1 MLVAT
6 TVSVHPVE
14 ILRKYVT
21 DLEAAILLCLDN
33 PTKKPVHR
41 LRTMTRRIE
50 AQLALLDLLHT
61 PKIHT
66 KDARQARR
74 LLKKIRRA
82 AGEVRDLDVQRDL
95 ITSHSSVKTRKDS
108 RKLSASLKQQRSDA
122 ATELQETLG
131 KYQATLAETLEALLK
146 TLDDGDPLSV
156 SVSDLAKISSD
167 WFAHNAPAPSE
178 DPDSLHTI
186 RKKAKIARYLA
197 ENSPREALLTQKI
210 AEAFEAVQQSGGEW
224 HDWLILAAIAHDE
237 LGESSPLA
245 TNFTRLCE
253 RSLASYRRHLSK
265 DLPKAL
271 AHPQV

>member
-61 PKIHT
+61 PKIHG

-74 LLKKIRRA
+74 LLKKVRRA

-95 ITSHSSVKTRKDS
+95 ISAHSSVKSQKDS
-108 RKLSASLKQQRSDA
+108 RKLSSTLKQQRADA
-122 ATELQETLG
+122 ATDLHDALS
-131 KYQATLAETLEALLK
+131 KYHATLAETLESLLK
-146 TLDDGDPLSV
+146 TLEDSDPLSV
-156 SVSDLAKISSD
+156 NVSDLAKISSK
-167 WFAHNAPAPSE
+167 WFSQNAPTPSD

-197 ENSPREALLTQKI
+197 ENSPKEALLTRKI

-224 HDWLILAAIAHDE
+224 HDWLILAAIARDE
-237 LGESSPLA
+237 LGDTSPLTA
-245 TNFTRLCE
+245 NFTRLCQ
-253 RSLASYRRHLSK
+253 RSLAGYRRHLSK
-265 DLPKAL
+265 DLPKVL
-271 AHPQV
+271 ERPEE